1 MTRLDENDLIE
12 YGIIWQV
19 TEGLGT
25 FGSLLAGIVY
35 LGIAVLLFAVGGAL
49 VFAPF
54 LELFNA
60 LFA

>member
-12 YGIIWQV
+12 YGIINQV
-19 TEGLGT
+19 THEMGWCGQ
-25 FGSLLAGIVY
+25 LLSSIVY
-35 LGIAVLLFAVGGAL
+35 LAIAVLLFAVGGAL
-49 VFAPF
+49 ILSPF

>member
-25 FGSLLAGIVY
+25 FGSLLASIAY
-35 LGIAVLLFAVGGAL
+35 LGIAVLLFAVGGAFIL
-49 VFAPF
+49 APF